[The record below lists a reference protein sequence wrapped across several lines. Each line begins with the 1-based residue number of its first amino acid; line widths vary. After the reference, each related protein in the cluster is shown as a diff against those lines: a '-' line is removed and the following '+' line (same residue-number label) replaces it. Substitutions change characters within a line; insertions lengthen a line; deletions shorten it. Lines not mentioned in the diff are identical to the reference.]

1 MKGTIMKP
9 YQNQIGETMATNF
22 TLKNIPEDL
31 YKKVRERA
39 ERNHRSI
46 NGEIISILNAA
57 TMSRPFDLDEI
68 IVRARE
74 FRGRTK
80 GFLTEEFLRQAKR
93 EGLP

>member
-1 MKGTIMKP
+1 MKP
-9 YQNQIGETMATNF
+9 ESNHLGDQMATNF

-31 YKKVRERA
+31 YEKVKERA